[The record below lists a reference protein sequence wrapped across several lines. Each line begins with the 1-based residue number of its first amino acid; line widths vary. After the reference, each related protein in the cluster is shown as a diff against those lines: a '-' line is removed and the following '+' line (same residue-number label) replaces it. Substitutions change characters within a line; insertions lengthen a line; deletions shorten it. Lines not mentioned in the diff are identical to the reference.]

1 MIKKIIFSLVIFI
14 SIELVAQRPGGSG
27 GGMLPEGIVKGV
39 ISDSHSG
46 KPMEYA
52 NIVLFNVRDSSMVTG
67 GVTASDG
74 SFELEK
80 IPFGRFYL
88 EIYFIGFNRLT
99 IGDIRVTP
107 NNKLVN
113 LGLIKLDPAMQSLE
127 AVEVT
132 AEKQHIEFQIDK
144 KVVNV
149 SQDLMAQGGTAVNA
163 LENTP
168 SVTVDVNGDVS
179 LRGSSNFLVL
189 VDGRPSVLQ
198 GSDALQ
204 QIPASNIDRIEI
216 ITNPSA
222 KFDPDGSAGII
233 NVILKQKKESG
244 VNGIF
249 NLSVGTKKKFNTD
262 FLLNYRQGK
271 FNFFAGAGYRDFN
284 SGGRRKSIQ
293 EAYLNDTTRYLFSAG
308 DRKMH
313 RTGYNLRGGIEYF
326 MTDKTYLSFNG
337 EYGEFDFSHGFTSH
351 QEEYTSPESLKR
363 NLLTQNNSTRER
375 AYYRLSLNSQH
386 KFDEKGQQIEVMV
399 NYSDNTNNSFED
411 QSESLTDENWQIID
425 PNPYKIKTL
434 EPGEGTNWRF
444 KVDYVNPLSE
454 KAKLE
459 TGYQARIEQSKD
471 DYDFMFW
478 DMLINEWIENPLYSN
493 KMEFDND
500 IHSIYGIYSDQT
512 KKFGYQVGLRT
523 EYNYRRIINLK
534 SETPAL
540 IDRWDF
546 FPTLHLSKTFDN
558 NDQIQASYTRR
569 INRPRG
575 WSLDPFVMYIDAYN
589 RRRGNPNLKPELTDS
604 YELAF
609 QKRKWGSLFSFEA
622 YYRYTTDK
630 ITRIRTLESD
640 GTFLYTFE
648 NVNNDY
654 SLGTELMVNTSLWKW
669 FELNVTG
676 NLFHYRIK
684 GDLEGNMVD
693 NESMNWNI
701 RTNAM
706 FKLPHDFR
714 LQINTSYNGPSITA
728 QGTMEGF
735 FMSSIALRKELFDR
749 KLSISASMQDIL
761 KTAKWENTSSGIGF
775 YSKDIMKPDF
785 RFLMFNL
792 SYKINNYKRHRFN
805 DQPEMQNT
813 DMNVDDF

>member
-67 GVTASDG
+67 GVTANDG
-74 SFELEK
+74 SFELVK

-262 FLLNYRQGK
+262 FLRNYRQGK

-459 TGYQARIEQSKD
+459 AGYQARIEQSKD

-534 SETPAL
+534 SETPA
-540 IDRWDF
+540 
-546 FPTLHLSKTFDN
+546 PV
-558 NDQIQASYTRR
+558 SYTHLRAHETPEHLVCR
-569 INRPRG
+569 LLLEKKKETQQLKAENNSLIIRLTTNR
-575 WSLDPFVMYIDAYN
+575 
-589 RRRGNPNLKPELTDS
+589 KH
-604 YELAF
+604 
-609 QKRKWGSLFSFEA
+609 
-622 YYRYTTDK
+622 
-630 ITRIRTLESD
+630 
-640 GTFLYTFE
+640 
-648 NVNNDY
+648 
-654 SLGTELMVNTSLWKW
+654 TS
-669 FELNVTG
+669 
-676 NLFHYRIK
+676 
-684 GDLEGNMVD
+684 
-693 NESMNWNI
+693 
-701 RTNAM
+701 
-706 FKLPHDFR
+706 
-714 LQINTSYNGPSITA
+714 
-728 QGTMEGF
+728 
-735 FMSSIALRKELFDR
+735 
-749 KLSISASMQDIL
+749 
-761 KTAKWENTSSGIGF
+761 
-775 YSKDIMKPDF
+775 
-785 RFLMFNL
+785 
-792 SYKINNYKRHRFN
+792 
-805 DQPEMQNT
+805 
-813 DMNVDDF
+813 